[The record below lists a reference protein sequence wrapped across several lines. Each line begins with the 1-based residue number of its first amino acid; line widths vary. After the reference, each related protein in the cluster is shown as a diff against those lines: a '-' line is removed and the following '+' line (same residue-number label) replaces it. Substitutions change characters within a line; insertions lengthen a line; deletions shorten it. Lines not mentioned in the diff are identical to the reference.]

1 MNQTSPTPPHILVVD
16 DDRRLRELLRKYLSE
31 NGFLVTT
38 AEDAADARA
47 RLRGLAFDLIVLDV
61 MMPGESGLELCQSL
75 RETNPVPI
83 LLLTAM
89 GEAEN
94 RVDGLERGADDYLTK
109 PFEPRELVLRIASIL
124 RRAGPPPAPPEAVYF
139 GAFVFDPARA
149 ELRRD
154 DEPVRLTTGETA
166 LMGTFAA
173 NPGVTLSRRVLSR
186 ESHLGGNERAV
197 DVHIARLRRKF
208 ETDPKSPRYLQT
220 VWGEGY
226 VLRADSGRAAPG
238 AVAPW

>member
-1 MNQTSPTPPHILVVD
+1 MNQTPPHILVVD
-16 DDRRLRELLRKYLSE
+16 DDRRLRELLRQYLSE

-38 AEDAADARA
+38 AEDAQDARA
-47 RLRGLAFDLIVLDV
+47 RLRGLTFDLIVLDV

-109 PFEPRELVLRIASIL
+109 PFEPRELLLRIASIL
-124 RRAGPPPAPPEAVYF
+124 RRAGPPPAPPEVVTF

-149 ELRRD
+149 ELLRG

-166 LMGTFAA
+166 LMGVFAA
-173 NPGVTLSRRVLSR
+173 NPGVTLSRQVLNR
-186 ESHLGGNERAV
+186 ESRLGGNERAI
-197 DVHIARLRRKF
+197 DVHIARLRRKV
-208 ETDPKSPRYLQT
+208 EPDPKSPRYLQT

-226 VLRADSGRAAPG
+226 VLRADGGRAGPG
-238 AVAPW
+238 EAAPW